1 MRPWKGHNTK
11 LGSRR
16 LLLAVAGM
24 TVVWLVGVALAA
36 SGTISAGS
44 SPASFSYSH
53 EKTALGPGSAIPLGH
68 AFALAGGHA
77 APGPGQ
83 APAAGGQAAPARGQT
98 PVVVPAQIPANVMS
112 QDVFKNVT
120 ALINI
125 PVDEFMQ
132 TMGIFSAA
140 LSMCCAECHTGAGT
154 DTVKWELDTP
164 TKRTARRMVGM
175 MAAIN
180 KDNFNGRQVV
190 TCWTCHRGRDRPVQS
205 PTLDTVYGTPTL
217 EPDDILTRAPGGST
231 PDQVLDKFL
240 QAVGGAAAAN
250 RLTSYV
256 AKGNSVGFG
265 RFAGRRPVEIYAKAP
280 DLRATFNHT
289 TDGDVARTY
298 DGRTGWISTPLTA
311 VKEFELSTGELD
323 GAKFDAQIAFPGQ
336 IKRLLTNM
344 RVSFPSTINDREVEV
359 LQGNGPRNLLVTLYF
374 DKQSGLL
381 VRMVRHTTSP
391 VGRAPTQVDFADYRD
406 VAGVKLPYKFVFAW
420 LDGQDTFEL
429 TEIQPNAAIDAAKF
443 AKPPLPAPVAK

>member
-36 SGTISAGS
+36 SGTITAGS
-44 SPASFSYSH
+44 SPVSFSQSN
-53 EKTALGPGSAIPLGH
+53 EKTALSPGSAIPVGH
-68 AFALAGGHA
+68 AFALAGGQA
-77 APGPGQ
+77 APGRGQAPPAGRGQ
-83 APAAGGQAAPARGQT
+83 APAAPVVPGQAVAGQL
-98 PVVVPAQIPANVMS
+98 S

-164 TKRTARRMVGM
+164 IKRTARRMVGM

-180 KDNFNGRQVV
+180 KDQFNGRQVV
-190 TCWTCHRGRDRPVQS
+190 TCWTCHRGRDRPVQT

-217 EPDDILTRAPGGST
+217 EPDDLLTRAPGSPT
-231 PDQVLDKFL
+231 PDQVLDKYL

-280 DLRATFNHT
+280 DMRATFNHT
-289 TDGDVARTY
+289 DDGDVARTY

-311 VKEFELSTGELD
+311 VKEFELTTGELD
-323 GAKFDAQIAFPGQ
+323 GAKVDAQIAFPGQ
-336 IKRLLTNM
+336 IKRILTNM
-344 RVSFPSTINDREVEV
+344 RVSFASTINDREVEV
-359 LQGNGPRNLLVTLYF
+359 LQGNGPRGLLVTLYF

-406 VAGVKLPYKFVFAW
+406 VAGVKLPYKFIFAW

-429 TEIQPNAAIDAAKF
+429 TEVQPNAAIDAAKF
-443 AKPPLPAPVAK
+443 AKPPMPTPVRK